1 MEIASVWAHRE
12 VFYPYIGRDFFISQE
27 ANNMSALSL
36 THLLIDTDVDFD
48 DYMAISYLLKHHA
61 VKVEGI
67 TVTGVGAVHLSHGVE
82 NVSNFLTLFNNSEVE
97 RIPVVAGLQRPMVYS
112 NTFTGETRLAADN
125 HYDALIPGKNSNP
138 TQTDAIAFLKSTL
151 KNADHKFTVL
161 MIGGGTTW
169 GHLFQQAET
178 DNALKDLLHAKID
191 RIVMMGGNLLKDYV
205 QPGAGG
211 NIIDALGENPYY
223 TNTVAEWNIFL
234 DPLAAHYVFNAGIKV
249 QLVALNACN
258 YIPLTQDFLRRLS
271 SISNPIA
278 QFLTQVLNSS
288 TIAPGIGK
296 YLYFWD
302 PLAAVAVTDPQ
313 FIQFTR
319 YNLRVEQAL
328 NEEQDTSG
336 KLIPDDNAG
345 APIEVGLQASPGF
358 VTALYLNTIAGNSA
372 EKITSETAVEADK

>member
-1 MEIASVWAHRE
+1 
-12 VFYPYIGRDFFISQE
+12 
-27 ANNMSALSL
+27 MSAQSL

-82 NVSNFLTLFNNSEVE
+82 NVSNFLTLFNNSETE

-112 NTFTGETRLAADN
+112 NTFTGETRQAADA

-138 TQTDAIAFLKSTL
+138 TQTDAVAFLKNTL

-178 DNALKDLLHAKID
+178 DSALKKLLHAKID

-211 NIIDALGENPYY
+211 NIIDALGDNPYY
-223 TNTVAEWNIFL
+223 TNAVAEWNIFL
-234 DPLAAHYVFNAGIKV
+234 DPLAAHYVFRGGIQV

-278 QFLTQVLNSS
+278 QFLTQVLKSS

-319 YNLRVEQAL
+319 YNLRVEQEL

-345 APIEVGLQASPGF
+345 APIDVALQASPGF